1 MGGRTINYKGIN
13 KKQLKSTR
21 IPIQSHHQQNQVTE
35 KKNPT
40 EQTNQS
46 DALAKNG
53 KTHKWV
59 SNV

>member
-1 MGGRTINYKGIN
+1 M
-13 KKQLKSTR
+13 LKSIR